1 MTCEEFRTHINAVI
15 DNEALAFSQD
25 HEAHRA
31 SCLACADYAT
41 QIRAMHALLREI
53 PAEPAPPSLIRSLRN
68 IPANVRR
75 PETLKPEFLRAALL
89 LLPPLGLLIVQKFL
103 PDSTFIILQIAV
115 ILFGLVTWATS
126 VLRPF
131 FLASR

>member
-1 MTCEEFRTHINAVI
+1 MTCEQFRTHLNAMI
-15 DNEALAFSQD
+15 DNEAVGFSEG

-31 SCLACADYAT
+31 SCVACAEYAA
-41 QIRAMHALLREI
+41 QIRAMHTLLRKI
-53 PAEPAPPSLIRSLRN
+53 PMEPAPPSLMRSLRS

-89 LLPPLGLLIVQKFL
+89 LLPPLGLLILQKFL

-131 FLASR
+131 FLPSR